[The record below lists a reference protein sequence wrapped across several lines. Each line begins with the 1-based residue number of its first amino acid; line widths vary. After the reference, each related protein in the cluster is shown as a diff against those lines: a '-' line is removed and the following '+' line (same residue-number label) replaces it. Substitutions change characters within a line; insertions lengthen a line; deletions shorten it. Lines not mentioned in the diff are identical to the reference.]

1 MKTWNKWSFTLK
13 WLGLSAIITI
23 ICVVAGG
30 YITRELTER
39 ERSLQLRMGGPHEE
53 HLEVMKNLV
62 KSGKFTADEA
72 YKIVETSRQP
82 RGPMRSYL
90 IDNNKNII
98 AAQSDEEPDFAHE
111 KLNRLSADRS
121 VVFVREERGFGPG
134 PGPGPGHGHGRGRP
148 GGPPPGAHLIGLV
161 SIFVSIIV
169 GIGLSFIFL
178 TFYVRK
184 KSKQAEEVIAKLR
197 AGDLKARFK
206 IGEVDETSLLMSRFN
221 EMADQIE
228 ILVTNLRNTEK
239 ARMVMLQ
246 ELAHDLRT
254 PVASL
259 KQFQEILLH
268 QGHLL
273 DEDSRRRTQTL
284 AMKEVNY
291 FERLVEDLLFLS
303 GVNDPRYSVNF
314 KNVALNELIQD
325 EVDNFETSKINVV
338 LELNSNAAIK
348 GDPHLLK
355 RLLRNALS
363 NASRFARSKITVRL
377 HNEHEKLV
385 LEILDDGPGM
395 KDEYLE
401 NFGEKKFSR
410 EASSDSSISIGLGSV
425 IMKKIVTLHE
435 GLFSVSNQSSNGLK
449 LKIQFPT
456 K

>member
-30 YITRELTER
+30 YIMRELTER
-39 ERSLQLRMGGPHEE
+39 ERKLQLSMGGPHME
-53 HLEVMKNLV
+53 HFDVMKNLV
-62 KSGKFTADEA
+62 ASGKFSADEA
-72 YKIVETSRQP
+72 YKLVEKSREP
-82 RGPMRSYL
+82 RGPVRSYL
-90 IDNNKNII
+90 VDNNKNII
-98 AAQSDEEPDFAHE
+98 DAQKDDVPDFEKE
-111 KLNRLSADRS
+111 KLNKLSNDRS
-121 VVFVREERGFGPG
+121 VVFIREDRGFGQG
-134 PGPGPGHGHGRGRP
+134 PGPRMRGGP

-161 SIFVSIIV
+161 SISVSIIV

-178 TFYVRK
+178 SFYVRK
-184 KSKQAEEVIAKLR
+184 KSKQAEEVIAKLK

-239 ARMVMLQ
+239 ARMLMLQ

-273 DEDSRRRTQTL
+273 DEESRRRTQVL
-284 AMKEVNY
+284 AMREVNY

-314 KNVALNELIQD
+314 KNVSLNDLIQE
-325 EVDNFETSKINVV
+325 EVDNFETSKIKVA
-338 LELNSNAAIK
+338 LELNSNASIK
-348 GDPHLLK
+348 GDSHLLK

-363 NASRFARSKITVRL
+363 NASRFARSQITVRL
-377 HNEHEKLV
+377 RTENQKLY
-385 LEILDDGPGM
+385 LEIIDDGPGM
-395 KDEYLE
+395 KEEYLE

-410 EASSDSSISIGLGSV
+410 ETSSDSSISIGLGSV

-435 GLFSVSNQSSNGLK
+435 GLFSVSNLPNSGLK
-449 LKIQFPT
+449 LTIQFPT

>member
-53 HLEVMKNLV
+53 HLDVMKNLV
-62 KSGKFTADEA
+62 QSGKFSADEA
-72 YKIVETSRQP
+72 YHIVEKSRSP

-90 IDNNKNII
+90 VDDNKKII
-98 AAQSDEEPDFAHE
+98 SSQIAKEPDLTNE
-111 KLNRLSADRS
+111 KLNRLSPNRS

-134 PGPGPGHGHGRGRP
+134 PGPGFGRGRP

-184 KSKQAEEVIAKLR
+184 KSKQAEEVIAKLK

-239 ARMVMLQ
+239 ARMLMLQ

-273 DEDSRRRTQTL
+273 DEENRRRTQTL
-284 AMKEVNY
+284 AMREVNY

-314 KNVALNELIQD
+314 KNVALNDLIQE

-338 LELNSNAAIK
+338 LELNSNVAIQ

-363 NASRFARSKITVRL
+363 NASRFANSKITVRL
-377 HNEHEKLV
+377 TAQNERLV
-385 LEILDDGPGM
+385 LDIMDDGPGM
-395 KDEYLE
+395 KEEYVE

-435 GLFSVSNQSSNGLK
+435 GTFSVSNLSGNGLK
-449 LKIQFPT
+449 LTIQFPA